1 MKLRIALRAEGNF
14 WNAYLA
20 LPDTMDGAQMIG
32 SIALGSA
39 KRNPKIKQRFIDLM
53 QMVFKDA
60 LKTQTGVTAEEFTIE
75 RAPEH
80 ERAGNA

>member
-32 SIALGSA
+32 SAR
-39 KRNPKIKQRFIDLM
+39 RNPKIKQRFIDLM